1 LSKFVHIVFGDS
13 AAGTLNYF
21 FQNNENEYN
30 GKIINFRE
38 DASIGPIYEIDT
50 EDGLKKRIEWFK
62 KIFKEI
68 SANDYFEDIEKGFL
82 NMYKS
87 IKNIKRDSKI
97 VIWHGE
103 NTGDQVG
110 FRYLCSILKNR
121 ELYEV
126 NVSESYIRDYNNNRY
141 NPRTL
146 AEYAPEEIYNV
157 ILTIKKL
164 RKEKYNDLTNDWD
177 VLRTSKEKLRIL
189 KNNEI
194 IEVDENYYDNDILS
208 HCTFNFNNAAKI
220 VGITMGN
227 SHHLV
232 GDTYLDYRVRKLIDS
247 GKLEYKGNF
256 KNLRDFE
263 IKILRVY

>member
-1 LSKFVHIVFGDS
+1 MSKFVHIVFGDS

-21 FQNNENEYN
+21 FQNNKNEFK
-30 GKIINFRE
+30 GEIINFRE
-38 DASIGPIYEIDT
+38 DASIGPIYKIDT

-62 KIFKEI
+62 EILKEI
-68 SANDYFEDIEKGFL
+68 YVNNYFKDTEKDFTD
-82 NMYKS
+82 MYKN
-87 IKNIKRDSKI
+87 IKNIEQGSKI

-103 NTGDQVG
+103 NSIDQVG
-110 FRYLCSILKNR
+110 FRCLNFILRDK

-141 NPRTL
+141 NPRAL

-164 RKEKYNDLTNDWD
+164 EKEKCNKLINDWE

-194 IEVDENYYDNDILS
+194 IEVAENYYDNDILS
-208 HCTFNFNNAAKI
+208 HCTSNFNNAAKV

-232 GDTYLDYRVRKLIDS
+232 GDTYLDYRVRKLIQNR
-247 GKLEYKGNF
+247 KLEYKGNF

-263 IKILRVY
+263 IRILRVY